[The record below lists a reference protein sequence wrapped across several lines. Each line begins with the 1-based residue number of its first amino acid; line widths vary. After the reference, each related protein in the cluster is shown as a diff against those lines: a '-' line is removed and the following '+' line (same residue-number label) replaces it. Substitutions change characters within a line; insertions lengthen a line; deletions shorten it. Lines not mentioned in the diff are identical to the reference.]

1 MSTNI
6 VNLLSW
12 NAARKCDEM
21 LEPYDGKP
29 SRTVLRRESGSNP
42 TDLAGTIFGGFAP
55 NSQTA
60 EVLSKALGSQTVQGG
75 SISRGKGD
83 SSQSLQMVERPLM
96 TPDELKAIP
105 KGQFVVMKTG
115 THPMQTRLRLFL
127 DWGITFGEPYQT
139 PEHGQRKGYYAD
151 RRELEA
157 AILQKYPSPQASS
170 APSAIPSKAA
180 EHPGGKYDAHRSR
193 RTEGGGSSMRT

>member
-105 KGQFVVMKTG
+105 KGQFVVMKARFV
-115 THPMQTRLRLFL
+115 P
-127 DWGITFGEPYQT
+127 
-139 PEHGQRKGYYAD
+139 
-151 RRELEA
+151 
-157 AILQKYPSPQASS
+157 
-170 APSAIPSKAA
+170 
-180 EHPGGKYDAHRSR
+180 
-193 RTEGGGSSMRT
+193 